1 MQDLDL
7 FSYRCG
13 VIDCFNEMVAAG
25 VKGLA
30 LSHPVDTREE
40 LDALVAYAHE
50 SCRRYHTKLYP
61 ECDQL
66 VTDLFPASLNRGS
79 STSFSTRPT
88 MSSRSTSVSRSA
100 RPALWPPGPTSAA
113 TASVWPGTTAAS
125 SPTRR
130 RPSAASLRKIPT
142 GSDPFPSAETGLTN
156 SCTPCIM
163 WKKR

>member
-61 ECDQL
+61 ECDPL
-66 VTDLFPASLNRGS
+66 VTDLFPASLNRGKFNILFYQADHVIEEYIRLKERKAG
-79 STSFSTRPT
+79 TVAAGAYFGGNR
-88 MSSRSTSVSRSA
+88 SRLAWDYGRLLSYPEETI
-100 RPALWPPGPTSAA
+100 
-113 TASVWPGTTAAS
+113 
-125 SPTRR
+125 RR
-130 RPSAASLRKIPT
+130 LI
-142 GSDPFPSAETGLTN
+142 AENTD
-156 SCTPCIM
+156 
-163 WKKR
+163 RE

>member
-1 MQDLDL
+1 M
-7 FSYRCG
+7 
-13 VIDCFNEMVAAG
+13 
-25 VKGLA
+25 
-30 LSHPVDTREE
+30 DTREE

-61 ECDQL
+61 ECDPL
-66 VTDLFPASLNRGS
+66 VTDLFPASLNRGKFNILFYQADHVIEEYIRLKERKAG
-79 STSFSTRPT
+79 T
-88 MSSRSTSVSRSA
+88 VA
-100 RPALWPPGPTSAA
+100 AGAYSAA
-113 TASVWPGTTAAS
+113 TAAVWPGTTAAS